1 MSSSKRKKQA
11 PSAVATSVEA
21 TPTASVVKIIEE
33 APISPI
39 RKKNKQGTFASAK
52 GADAVVKDSILKPP
66 NESGAKAFLTG
77 HNWPSGLQDALVK
90 SCRKIAIRY
99 IITDDSGSM
108 MTNDGHRLIGI
119 GTKNAKMIQCTRW
132 SELTSSLKFHAQLA
146 HAAQAPTE
154 FRLLNHCDPIMV
166 GLADD
171 TEGKSLEEAVTIFE
185 EESPAGQTPLCH
197 HIHEVIECIKLQEEE
212 LRATGRKA
220 CVVIATDGESTDGNL
235 VDAMRPLQNLPVWV
249 V

>member
-1 MSSSKRKKQA
+1 MSSSKKKKQA
-11 PSAVATSVEA
+11 PSAVAISVEPQH

-39 RKKNKQGTFASAK
+39 RKKNKGTFADAK
-52 GADAVVKDSILKPP
+52 GAEAIIKNSILKPP
-66 NESGAKAFLTG
+66 NESGAKSFLTEY
-77 HNWPSGLQDALVK
+77 NWPSGLQDALVK

-108 MTNDGHRLIGI
+108 MTNDGHRLIGV

-171 TEGKSLEEAVTIFE
+171 TEGKALEEAVTVCYY
-185 EESPAGQTPLCH
+185 ESITVLSATLCH
-197 HIHEVIECIKLQEEE
+197 
-212 LRATGRKA
+212 
-220 CVVIATDGESTDGNL
+220 
-235 VDAMRPLQNLPVWV
+235 
-249 V
+249 